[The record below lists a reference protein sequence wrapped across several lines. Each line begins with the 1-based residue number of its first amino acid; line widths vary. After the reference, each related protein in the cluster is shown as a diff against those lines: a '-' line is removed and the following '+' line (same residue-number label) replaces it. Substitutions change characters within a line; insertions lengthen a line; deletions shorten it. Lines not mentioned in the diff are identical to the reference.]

1 MLKSATTDEL
11 VRAIA
16 DPLRRQILEL
26 LAKEQLCNCHLVE
39 LTGARQTNL
48 SNHLRVLRD
57 ASLVE
62 TEPAGRYTYYRLRP
76 EALARLAETLTE
88 LAVQAR
94 DAKQIRRP
102 CP

>member
-1 MLKSATTDEL
+1 
-11 VRAIA
+11 
-16 DPLRRQILEL
+16 
-26 LAKEQLCNCHLVE
+26 
-39 LTGARQTNL
+39 
-48 SNHLRVLRD
+48 VLRD
-57 ASLVE
+57 AGLVE

-76 EALARLAETLTE
+76 EALASLADTLTK

>member
-1 MLKSATTDEL
+1 
-11 VRAIA
+11 
-16 DPLRRQILEL
+16 
-26 LAKEQLCNCHLVE
+26 
-39 LTGARQTNL
+39 
-48 SNHLRVLRD
+48 VLRD
-57 ASLVE
+57 AGLVE
-62 TEPAGRYTYYRLRP
+62 TEPAGRFTYYRLRP

>member
-57 ASLVE
+57 AGLVE

-76 EALARLAETLTE
+76 EALAPLAETLTE

-94 DAKQIRRP
+94 EAKQIRRP

>member
-1 MLKSATTDEL
+1 VSE
-11 VRAIA
+11 
-16 DPLRRQILEL
+16 
-26 LAKEQLCNCHLVE
+26 
-39 LTGARQTNL
+39 
-48 SNHLRVLRD
+48 HLRVLRD
-57 ASLVE
+57 AGLVE

-76 EALARLAETLTE
+76 EALAPLAETLTE